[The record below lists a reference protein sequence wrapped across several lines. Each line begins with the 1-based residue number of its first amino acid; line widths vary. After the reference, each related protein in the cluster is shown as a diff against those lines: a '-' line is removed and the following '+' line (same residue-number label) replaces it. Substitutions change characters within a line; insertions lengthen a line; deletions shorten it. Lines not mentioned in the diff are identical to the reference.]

1 MKQSADLYESRNHYV
16 YVGKK
21 VDDVATLVSNVR
33 AFSERIEFRSVAG
46 LGRPQLAVRDSR
58 G

>member
-46 LGRPQLAVRDSR
+46 L
-58 G
+58 